1 MAANTFYMKE
11 RSKIQKFKDFIA
23 LPLRAVALFE
33 VNKWGLTSTQAER
46 FEYAA
51 KEVRG
56 HCLDIGCG
64 KYNLFV
70 QKYLNGN
77 GVGVDV
83 FPYEGLTEENIVT
96 SLENFPFSNHS
107 FDSVTFIASLN
118 HVPKELRDKELAES
132 NRCLNPGG
140 NVVVTMPCAFAGV
153 LIHKIVAA
161 YDSVFSTHYDVD
173 SVRGM
178 HEDEDYYLPDAEI
191 IERLKRAGF
200 RDITKKYFWTQW
212 GMNHAFIGWKK

>member
-70 QKYLNGN
+70 QKYA
-77 GVGVDV
+77 
-83 FPYEGLTEENIVT
+83 I
-96 SLENFPFSNHS
+96 
-107 FDSVTFIASLN
+107 I
-118 HVPKELRDKELAES
+118 
-132 NRCLNPGG
+132 
-140 NVVVTMPCAFAGV
+140 
-153 LIHKIVAA
+153 
-161 YDSVFSTHYDVD
+161 
-173 SVRGM
+173 
-178 HEDEDYYLPDAEI
+178 DYYARSFFLNMILLFLLFPDQ
-191 IERLKRAGF
+191 
-200 RDITKKYFWTQW
+200 D
-212 GMNHAFIGWKK
+212 HD